1 MSIHI
6 KCTPAKRDSDDLQS
20 LIWESG
26 FKNSS
31 FFQTHSRD
39 STDHNTTWPSRCSGG
54 SLNIFFQFPTVH
66 MLSIYVICS
75 LNLTLF
81 FNLKQKKMNILNAP
95 FQYSNGKRKSWS
107 RIEEIQTIP
116 ISSSVSVS
124 GTGTGVELSSES
136 GSVFENPDQ
145 DGGFD
150 QISKSARNSRI
161 SRVSTLRQV
170 ITWFR
175 KYLIRKRGV
184 INEFNCALV
193 LHKL

>member
-1 MSIHI
+1 
-6 KCTPAKRDSDDLQS
+6 
-20 LIWESG
+20 
-26 FKNSS
+26 
-31 FFQTHSRD
+31 
-39 STDHNTTWPSRCSGG
+39 
-54 SLNIFFQFPTVH
+54 
-66 MLSIYVICS
+66 
-75 LNLTLF
+75 
-81 FNLKQKKMNILNAP
+81 MNILNAP

-170 ITWFR
+170 IT
-175 KYLIRKRGV
+175 
-184 INEFNCALV
+184 
-193 LHKL
+193 